1 MSRKLVNQKLS
12 RALKGMLQFKPIN
25 IRFSQLHAF
34 FLTERGRS
42 FEKPLGFQE
51 VLSLRNT
58 LVYILLTV

>member
-34 FLTERGRS
+34 LLTERGRF

-51 VLSLRNT
+51 VLSLRNI